1 MNDNNQ
7 NNTTE
12 NTEKGTPCFTT
23 KSTKPGTLRSFLFIS
38 WVLIGIAVVL
48 HNLIGQEEQ
57 KMSKSAHVT
66 KREINRYNEHIVV
79 EFPTKQLMAGTLCST
94 GICALAG
101 VISYIA
107 LGLFV

>member
-1 MNDNNQ
+1 
-7 NNTTE
+7 
-12 NTEKGTPCFTT
+12 
-23 KSTKPGTLRSFLFIS
+23 
-38 WVLIGIAVVL
+38 
-48 HNLIGQEEQ
+48 
-57 KMSKSAHVT
+57 MSKSTHVT